1 MDLFT
6 KFYIRLSQ
14 IDIGTDELEIPTT
27 TFAPDGDEQPIIQTI
42 LELAFGAIGAVA
54 FLVIVIAGLQ
64 FILSRGNAEAAGKA
78 RNTIIYA
85 AIGIVIAVLA
95 FTIVRFVG
103 RAVF

>member
-1 MDLFT
+1 MFT
-6 KFYIRLSQ
+6 KLYIRFSQ
-14 IDIGTDELEIPTT
+14 INIGEDQLDIPNVDVDR
-27 TFAPDGDEQPIIQTI
+27 ANSDGNNAAVADI

-103 RAVF
+103 RSVF